1 MVPLKW
7 IPAALLCLFLL
18 FGCAPQEAAPPPT
31 ETTACPTEDTR
42 DQVEELAIVVTN
54 FDISQLSY
62 YSSLKTLDLS
72 GSVCYPEIMEYC
84 RMNPQ
89 VDVTYTVDLGG
100 TAPDNRATSLELQKG
115 SYQFESLL
123 ENLKYLPQVKSLSLP
138 DVDLDREELT
148 ALEEA
153 YPEISVSFTVVFQGV
168 EYPGT
173 TTELDLSHLTSD
185 QVGSA
190 ANALG
195 RMADLTFVQLM
206 NGDRSNLTVS
216 DVKTLVDAA
225 PGVNFHYTFS
235 LFGQTIATDDET
247 VTFQKLKLTE
257 EDVPAL
263 RAALGIM
270 TGCNAFILDDC
281 GLDYDRMA
289 QIREEFPGTELVWRL
304 NVGRRSILTNAQS
317 LWAVGS
323 FTDEECANLRYCR
336 DMKYLDLGHNTELTD
351 LSFVGQLP
359 ELKVLIASGSLVSD
373 LSGFENCKKLEFLEL
388 AYCGKLSDLTP
399 LAGCENLKNLNV
411 SHTKVSDL
419 SPLDGLPLER
429 FFCVFTAV
437 PGKEQKIFQ
446 ELHADCWT
454 HFYSNAEG
462 YPYGIGWRYDDANH
476 FSEIYAEL
484 REVFNYDAIDKLQ
497 GN

>member
-1 MVPLKW
+1 MMPVKW
-7 IPAALLCLFLL
+7 IPIFFLCLFILC
-18 FGCAPQEAAPPPT
+18 GCAPQETAPPPT
-31 ETTACPTEDTR
+31 ETTVCPTEDTR
-42 DQVEELAIVVTN
+42 DQVEELTIVVTN

-62 YSSLKTLDLS
+62 YPNLKTLDLS

-100 TAPDNRATSLELQKG
+100 AAPDNRSVSLELERG
-115 SYQFESLL
+115 SYQFEPLL

-138 DVDLDREELT
+138 DMDLDSEELI

-153 YPEISVSFTVVFQGV
+153 YPEISIGFTVAFQGV

-173 TTELDLSHLTSD
+173 TTELNLSHLTPD
-185 QVGSA
+185 QVDNAASA
-190 ANALG
+190 LS

-206 NGDRSNLTVS
+206 NGDTSNLSIS
-216 DVKTLVDAA
+216 DVKKLVDAA
-225 PGVNFHYTFS
+225 PGVRFHYCFP
-235 LFGQTIATDDET
+235 LFGQTVASDDET
-247 VTFQKLKLTE
+247 VTFKNLALTE
-257 EDVPAL
+257 ADAPAL
-263 RAALGIM
+263 REALGIM
-270 TGCNAFILDDC
+270 TGCNAFILDNC
-281 GLDYDRMA
+281 GLDYDLMA
-289 QIREEFPGTELVWRL
+289 QIREEFSNTELVWRL
-304 NVGRRSILTNAQS
+304 NVGRRSILTNAES

-336 DMKYLDLGHNTELTD
+336 NMKYLDLGHNTELTN
-351 LSFVGQLP
+351 LSFVRELS

-388 AYCGKLSDLTP
+388 AYCGKLSDLSP
-399 LAGCENLKNLNV
+399 LAGCDNLKNLNV

-419 SPLDGLPLER
+419 TPLDGLPLER
-429 FFCVFTAV
+429 FFCVYTAV
-437 PGKEQKIFQ
+437 PSAEQKIFQ

-462 YPYGIGWRYDDANH
+462 YPYGIGWRYDDATH
-476 FSEIYAEL
+476 FSDIYAEL